1 MTDTIQ
7 YIDGVAISNK
17 RVLLR
22 VDFNVSLNPDF
33 TIANDARIAQSL
45 PTIEYLLKNG
55 NRLILVSHLGR
66 PKGIDAAL
74 SLKPVADK
82 LQQYL
87 PRQKILLVKD
97 FLNGNNKNI
106 FDDQT
111 SSQVLLLEN
120 SRFYPG
126 EKSNDPEFS
135 KSLSRLADVYVNDAF
150 AVSHREEASTV
161 GVTKFLPAYGGLLMK
176 KEITMI
182 SKAIRNP
189 QKPLIAIIGGA
200 KISTKIGLL
209 DRLSK
214 LADHVLVGGGLAN
227 TFLCA
232 KGYNIGTSYCETDQV
247 EIAKKLMANT
257 NIILPND
264 VVIGDKEAGGGKSEV
279 VELTKVPSDK
289 AIYDIGPETQAIFGA
304 YIAKAKTIVW
314 NGPVGYIENP
324 DFRRGTDFIY
334 YSITH
339 NEGATSIVGGGDTLA
354 AISKKEYLDKITHIS
369 TGVGAMLEFIEKG
382 TLPGIEALKKST

>member
-1 MTDTIQ
+1 MTTIQ
-7 YIDGVAISNK
+7 YIDEAAILNK

-66 PKGIDAAL
+66 PKGIDTTL

-87 PRQKILLVKD
+87 PRQKVLLVND
-97 FLNGNNKNI
+97 FLNVNNKNI
-106 FDDQT
+106 FDAQT
-111 SSQVLLLEN
+111 NSQVLLLEN

-182 SKAIRNP
+182 SKAIREV

-232 KGYNIGTSYCETDQV
+232 KGYNIGASYCETDQV

-264 VVIGDKEAGGGKSEV
+264 VVIGDKEPGSGTSEV

-304 YIAKAKTIVW
+304 FIAKAKTIVW

-324 DFRRGTDFIY
+324 DFRRGTDFVY

-339 NEGATSIVGGGDTLA
+339 NEGVTSIVGGGDTLA
-354 AISKKEYLDKITHIS
+354 AISKKEYLNKITHIS
-369 TGVGAMLEFIEKG
+369 TGGGAMLEFIEKG